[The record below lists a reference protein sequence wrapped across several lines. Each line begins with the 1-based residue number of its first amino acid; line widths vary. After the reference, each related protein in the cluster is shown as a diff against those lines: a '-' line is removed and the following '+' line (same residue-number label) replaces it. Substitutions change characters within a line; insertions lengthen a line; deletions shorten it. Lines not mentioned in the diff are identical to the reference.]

1 MDPMPSIDAIDRALS
16 QFTQEFFV
24 ETVGVFWIGAE
35 VVILF
40 AVTAAL
46 RHFNATPLPAIFT
59 LTSAEKRR
67 AFWWAGGVVLL
78 CAATFGRHF
87 FLTPIHTALAAIES
101 PGDGEV
107 EALYF
112 SRAHIHLA
120 IWCLFISAW
129 VVLEAAI
136 VFQGVRAFARLRR
149 LVRHEA

>member
-1 MDPMPSIDAIDRALS
+1 MGNADPILRAS
-16 QFTQEFFV
+16 RQFTQEFFI
-24 ETVGVFWIGAE
+24 EAAGVFWIGAE

-40 AVTAAL
+40 VVTAAL
-46 RHFNATPLPAIFT
+46 RHFNATPLPAIFA

-67 AFWWAGGVVLL
+67 AFWWAGGVALL
-78 CAATFGRHF
+78 CAATFGRHL

-101 PGDGEV
+101 PWDGEV

-112 SRAHIHLA
+112 SRAHIHLT

-129 VVLEAAI
+129 VALEVAI